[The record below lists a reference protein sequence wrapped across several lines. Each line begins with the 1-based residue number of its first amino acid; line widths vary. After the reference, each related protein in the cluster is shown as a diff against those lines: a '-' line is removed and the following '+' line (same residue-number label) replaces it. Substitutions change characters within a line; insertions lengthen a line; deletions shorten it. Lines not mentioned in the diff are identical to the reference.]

1 MRQLSVDQPIY
12 GLQASGI
19 AAEAPFPA
27 SIEEIADDYVT
38 VMRGVRPT
46 GPYHLLGW
54 SFGGIIAHTV
64 ACRLQQEHED
74 VVLLAILD
82 SFPPSDEVPAFN
94 YQDLLENMIEF
105 AELNLERLDGEPINL
120 DTIIEA
126 ARRQGHTMGALEVE
140 QAERMLRLRMIL

>member
-1 MRQLSVDQPIY
+1 MIDQPIY

-74 VVLLAILD
+74 VVLL
-82 SFPPSDEVPAFN
+82 
-94 YQDLLENMIEF
+94 
-105 AELNLERLDGEPINL
+105 
-120 DTIIEA
+120 
-126 ARRQGHTMGALEVE
+126 
-140 QAERMLRLRMIL
+140 